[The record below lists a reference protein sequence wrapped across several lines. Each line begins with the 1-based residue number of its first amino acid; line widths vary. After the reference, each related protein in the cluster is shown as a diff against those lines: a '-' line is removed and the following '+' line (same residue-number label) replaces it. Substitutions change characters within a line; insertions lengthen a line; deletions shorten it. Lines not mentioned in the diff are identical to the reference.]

1 MRKLTSALAA
11 IGRDFT
17 TFWHIRVPAWLTR
30 ASAAL
35 PTSRKSQDEAL
46 YACAFVAVCLLAS
59 GLVG

>member
-1 MRKLTSALAA
+1 MRKLTSAVAA

-30 ASAAL
+30 MAAL
-35 PTSRKSQDEAL
+35 TSSRKSQDDAL